1 MSMARKQAEKTTQLQ
16 TEAMFPGNQSMMLK
30 MEPKV
35 QCTELEVTENHYQG
49 EVLGPNKGNKTC
61 A

>member
-35 QCTELEVTENHYQG
+35 QCTELEVTENH
-49 EVLGPNKGNKTC
+49 
-61 A
+61 